1 MRRVIGVLRHPR
13 RTMADVVAR
22 PTFAA
27 AWVFLLAVLAVCA
40 FALLSTAV
48 GRQALVDERVRV
60 TEAFGGRVNDAAY
73 AALQANPPLLVYLT
87 SGGRLLLTPGITLLV
102 AAGLITLAALD
113 GVKVRYGVALA
124 ITVYASLVLALQQ
137 VVVALAQLV
146 VQTAEATEG
155 QAVQVA
161 LLILLIAVA
170 EAVRVQHTVL
180 LAQAGAVAVVL
191 VVRILPTEATARRTQ
206 AVAVAGVEATQ
217 HRQAGK
223 AEAEL

>member
-1 MRRVIGVLRHPR
+1 
-13 RTMADVVAR
+13 MALG
-22 PTFAA
+22 
-27 AWVFLLAVLAVCA
+27 FLALILLQRLAVRAVERTRFLQQADLARQGKVT
-40 FALLSTAV
+40 TA
-48 GRQALVDERVRV
+48 
-60 TEAFGGRVNDAAY
+60 
-73 AALQANPPLLVYLT
+73 
-87 SGGRLLLTPGITLLV
+87 
-102 AAGLITLAALD
+102 
-113 GVKVRYGVALA
+113 A
-124 ITVYASLVLALQQ
+124 IRMVALQQ